1 MKIIKATIAAAA
13 LGLSVNAFATVNDI
27 NDVTHSSIASQELRI
42 GGSEP
47 RWSDLSAV
55 TRPGAIQEARPLTK
69 SAGNYRF
76 SDITSV
82 THN

>member
-1 MKIIKATIAAAA
+1 MKLIKATIAAAA
-13 LGLSVNAFATVNDI
+13 LGLSVNAFAAVNDI
-27 NDVTHSSIASQELRI
+27 NDVTHSSISSQDLRV

-55 TRPGAIQEARPLTK
+55 TKPRATQEVRPLAK
-69 SAGNYRF
+69 AAGNYRF
-76 SDITSV
+76 SDLTAV